1 MTSLAELQAQIQK
14 GIDAPRNNS
23 AKWNPLY
30 LWLEQ
35 NLGAEDK
42 TVGAKL
48 ITENKQI
55 SNRFGELANT
65 NNKKG
70 PVYAFIVSLE
80 ADFDESDV
88 RRHLALANL
97 SRIKCAVL
105 LDRSTPTRLVIY
117 ERDGV
122 VDALQALLQGVP
134 VENRVRSS
142 IGIGGSVAVG
152 PNVAAVSLTP
162 SQILVPARIL
172 RMLRIALATSQAVV
186 LVGPPGTGKTSLLR
200 QLISEAQS
208 DPSSF
213 GFTNSPSDPLWA
225 TPEES
230 WTTVDL
236 VGGETV
242 DEDGELRFRPGRLLQ
257 SIAEDRWLVLDELN
271 RADMDKI
278 FGALLTWLTL
288 DADENVYLGTAAKNI
303 GAPSVLLSWTE
314 SAESTVA
321 NIDKLT
327 GKDPGG
333 EPVVFSAGKEWRLL
347 GTYNATDAQRVFR
360 LGQAI
365 GRRFVRV
372 PIPPPGP
379 EQFRSAASSA
389 AANLSGIGEGVIDLA
404 VRIYSVHLEEPVT
417 ELGPALFLRMLT
429 YVASG
434 LGATGPWGI
443 DLSTS
448 ETMDG
453 SEIVFEHDVESASE
467 DEGHVANEGFEFVD
481 ALTRQLF
488 AEAYLV
494 NVGAFLS
501 RFSDEQLREL
511 GLRIVNR
518 DGIFSQGDWDW
529 ITDHVR
535 HLG

>member
-1 MTSLAELQAQIQK
+1 MSSLAELQNEIRR

-30 LWLEQ
+30 QWVEH
-35 NLGAEDK
+35 NLGADSQ

-55 SNRFGELANT
+55 SNRFGELAKTYT
-65 NNKKG
+65 NKG

-80 ADFDESDV
+80 ADFEESDV

-97 SRIKCAVL
+97 PRIKCALL
-105 LDRSTPTRLVIY
+105 LDGSTPTRLVIY

-122 VDALQALLQGVP
+122 VDALRALLPDIP
-134 VENRVRSS
+134 VETRARP
-142 IGIGGSVAVG
+142 GEGTRGAVAVG
-152 PNVAAVSLTP
+152 PAVAAVSLP
-162 SQILVPARIL
+162 SSQVLVPARIL

-200 QLISEAQS
+200 QLVSEVQSNPTAFGLTQPTS
-208 DPSSF
+208 DPIW
-213 GFTNSPSDPLWA
+213 T

-242 DEDGELRFRPGRLLQ
+242 DESGELRFRPGRLLQ
-257 SIAEDRWLVLDELN
+257 AIAEDRWLVLDELN

-288 DADENVYLGTAAKNI
+288 DEDDEVLLGTAAKNV
-303 GAPSVLLSWTE
+303 GAPSVLLSWANE
-314 SAESTVA
+314 AESTVS
-321 NIDKLT
+321 NLDKLSI
-327 GKDPGG
+327 KDPTGD
-333 EPVVFSAGKEWRLL
+333 PVVFSAGKEWRLL
-347 GTYNATDAQRVFR
+347 GTYNAADAQRVFR

-379 EQFRSAASSA
+379 EQFRSAASA
-389 AANLSGIGEGVIDLA
+389 AAAELSGVGEGAIDLL
-404 VRIYSVHLEEPVT
+404 VRLYSAHLESPET
-417 ELGPALFLRMLT
+417 ELGPALFLRMLA

-434 LGATGPWGI
+434 LDAAGSWDI
-443 DLSTS
+443 DPSTS
-448 ETMDG
+448 EMADEPVDSSDPDAQGLADG
-453 SEIVFEHDVESASE
+453 IDESEAEPVS
-467 DEGHVANEGFEFVD
+467 VAD
-481 ALTRQLF
+481 ALTRQLL

-501 RFSDEQLREL
+501 RYDDEQILEL
-511 GLRIVNR
+511 GVRIVKR
-518 DGIFSQGDWDW
+518 DGTFSQNDWNW
-529 ITDHVR
+529 IADHVR